1 MLIRLIYVSQSV
13 DPQTT
18 AQADAILRTAHERNA
33 RLDITGVL
41 CIGQGVFLQVLEGE
55 RAKVTALYARI
66 HADPR
71 HRDVEL
77 IHCESICERRYGRWS
92 MAHVRLSDVDP
103 ETKIDWPEFNPYSR
117 SGLVVMARIDALIA
131 AGSPVDDPPVAALRT
146 PDARFADLPG
156 FPFAPHY
163 VDDLPDCRG
172 LRAHYVD
179 EGPPDAD
186 RVFLCLHGQPT
197 WSYLYRRMIPVFAAA
212 GARVVAPDLI
222 GFGRSDKPI
231 DEATYTFTF
240 HREMLRA
247 FIARLDLRGIV
258 LVVQDWGGLLGL
270 TLPMADPAR
279 YRGLLAMNTMFAS
292 GDRPLGQGFLDWRAY
307 SNRNPDLAVGK
318 LMSRTC
324 PHLTPAE
331 VAAYDAPFPEAAYKA
346 GVRRFPNLVPDR
358 PDAEGAALSREA
370 RDWFGSQWQGRTF
383 MAIGMTDPVLG
394 PPVMR
399 ELAAQIRG
407 CPPPLEIAEG
417 GHFVQEWGERIA
429 REAVRVL

>member
-18 AQADAILRTAHERNA
+18 SQVEAILRTAHERNA
-33 RLDITGVL
+33 RQDVTGVL

-55 RAKVTALYARI
+55 RATVSALYARI

-77 IHCESICERRYGRWS
+77 IHCESIAQRRYGRWA

-103 ETKIDWPEFNPYSR
+103 QTRVDWPELDPYSPA
-117 SGLVVMARIDALIA
+117 GLEVMARIDALIA
-131 AGSPVDDPPVAALRT
+131 AGSVVEVPRAGVLRT
-146 PDARFADLPG
+146 PQERFAELPG
-156 FPFAPHY
+156 FPFEPRY
-163 VDDLPDCRG
+163 VDDLPGYDG
-172 LRAHYVD
+172 LRVHYVD
-179 EGPPDAD
+179 EGPADAA

-197 WSYLYRRMIPVFAAA
+197 WSYLYRRMIPVFVAA
-212 GARVVAPDLI
+212 GVRVVAPDLL
-222 GFGRSDKPI
+222 GFGRSDKPV
-231 DEATYTFTF
+231 DDASYTFTF

-247 FIARLDLRGIV
+247 LVARMDLRNVV

-270 TLPMADPAR
+270 TLPMSDPQR
-279 YRGLLAMNTMFAS
+279 YRGLLAMNTTFGT
-292 GDRPLGQGFLDWRAY
+292 GDEPLGQGFLDWRAY
-307 SNRNPDLAVGK
+307 SNRNPDMAVGK

-331 VAAYDAPFPEAAYKA
+331 VAAYDAPFPDAAYKA

-358 PDAEGAALSREA
+358 PDADGAALSREA
-370 RDWFGSQWQGRTF
+370 RAWFGTQWRGRTF

-399 ELAAQIRG
+399 ALATQIHG
-407 CPPPLEIAEG
+407 CPPPLEVAQA
-417 GHFVQEWGERIA
+417 GHFVQEWGEDIA
-429 REAVRVL
+429 RAALEVL